1 MYCTCSVSLVFLH
14 PDDACNHDSMLL
26 CVDSELSSL
35 NRFSIDV
42 SERKSCRGFVFNTSF
57 IIGYKFWFF
66 FDSVF
71 IVDFS
76 FAEWSYYSIASFW
89 YWVGL
94 KFE

>member
-1 MYCTCSVSLVFLH
+1 MGMYCTCSVSLVFLH
-14 PDDACNHDSMLL
+14 PDDACNHDSILL

-66 FDSVF
+66 LILFLLSILVSPSGVI
-71 IVDFS
+71 IVLRLS
-76 FAEWSYYSIASFW
+76 GI
-89 YWVGL
+89 G
-94 KFE
+94 